1 MQFIIGLDIGTTAC
15 KAIALDDRGQV
26 VASTQEYYALSVP
39 QQGWVEQQIEEIW
52 HAVAKGLTHLSF
64 QLPTASIIG
73 IGLSGAM
80 HSVILLDGHDE
91 PLAPAI
97 TWADQR
103 AEACAQALRA
113 QIDSIS
119 LYQRTGCPLQPM
131 YHPAKVRWCVDI
143 TGKRFARIVS
153 IKESILHRLTGIWAI
168 DLGLASTTGLLNI
181 HQHRWDAQA
190 LSLAG
195 IAETQLSPLVSCESV
210 VGTITHEA
218 AGLTGLPKGLP
229 VVAGGS
235 DGGMAMVGA
244 KEHTVITVG
253 TSGAIRRV
261 ASSPLLDSQARTW
274 CYVQDASHWLVGGAI
289 NNGGLAAQWAKE
301 KFYPHDDYETMFE
314 EVAGIEPGAAGVM
327 CLPYLTG
334 ERSPHWNAQVRATLS
349 GIGLE
354 HSRGHIAR
362 AVLEGVAFC
371 LADVWEIVG
380 HASSAGLT
388 GGITQSLA
396 WSQIVCDVLGV
407 PMDLAREADASA
419 IGAARTTFVALS
431 QLLPLQ

>member
-1 MQFIIGLDIGTTAC
+1 
-15 KAIALDDRGQV
+15 
-26 VASTQEYYALSVP
+26 
-39 QQGWVEQQIEEIW
+39 
-52 HAVAKGLTHLSF
+52 
-64 QLPTASIIG
+64 
-73 IGLSGAM
+73 M
-80 HSVILLDGHDE
+80 HSVMMLDGHDE
-91 PLAPAI
+91 ALAPAI

-113 QIDSIS
+113 QVDSLS
-119 LYQRTGCPLQPM
+119 LYQRTGCLLQAM
-131 YHPAKVRWCVDI
+131 YHPAKVRWYVDMV
-143 TGKRFARIVS
+143 GKRFARIVS
-153 IKESILHRLTGIWAI
+153 IKEFMLHRLTGIWAL
-168 DLGLASTTGLLNI
+168 DLGLASTTGLLNM
-181 HQHRWDAQA
+181 HQHRWDAEA

-195 IAETQLSPLVSCESV
+195 IADTHLSPLVSSDAV
-210 VGTITHEA
+210 VGTITSEA
-218 AGLTGLPKGLP
+218 ARVTGLPEGLP

-244 KEHTVITVG
+244 RENTVITVG
-253 TSGAIRRV
+253 TSGAIRCV
-261 ASSPLLDSQARTW
+261 VSSPRLDAQARTW
-274 CYVQDASHWLVGGAI
+274 CYVQDASHWLAGGAI

-334 ERSPHWNAQVRATLS
+334 ERSPHWNAQIRATLS

-380 HASSAGLT
+380 HARSARLT
-388 GGITQSLA
+388 GGITHSLA

-407 PMDLAREADASA
+407 PMSLAREADASA

-431 QLLPLQ
+431 QRLPLPQESPITLVPDPSRHALYSGLHQAFRDRYQRT